1 MNLLILGK
9 KGEAIQKDLQENLDE
24 SWEIFNW
31 NPGESEEYLS
41 SLLNKADIA
50 ITGSDA
56 LIYGGIFKFI
66 SSAKNLKLLQIPFA
80 GVDWLNPNLIPK
92 RLMVANASGHE
103 IAMSEYIIGCIMSL
117 SIDLMV
123 NHNDFKS
130 GSWERTGT
138 LSDPKSM
145 HGEVFGK
152 TLGII
157 GYGQI
162 GVETAIRAKSL
173 GMKTYGLNRTQKK
186 NTPKYLDWHGSTDKL
201 DFILEESDFLVLA
214 CDLNKSTKGLI
225 NKKTLS
231 MMKKTSYIINVARGD
246 VCVEEDLFN
255 SLKNKTIAGA
265 AIDTW
270 WIYPDRPKAGGK
282 PEKEPRPSD
291 FPFHK
296 LDNVIMT
303 PHNSA
308 HTLESDLRRSKS
320 ILDNLLDFKKGKKP
334 SGFVF
339 YGNK

>member
-9 KGEAIQKDLQENLDE
+9 KGEAIQKDLQENLDQ
-24 SWEIFNW
+24 SWKIFNW
-31 NPGESEEYLS
+31 NPGDSEKHLS
-41 SLLNKADIA
+41 NLLDKADIA

-66 SSAKNLKLLQIPFA
+66 SSAKNLRLLQIPFA
-80 GVDWLNPNLIPK
+80 GVEWLNPKLIPK
-92 RLMVANASGHE
+92 SLMVANASGHE
-103 IAMSEYIIGCIMSL
+103 IAMSEYIIGCIISL
-117 SIDLMV
+117 SIDLLA

-130 GSWERTGT
+130 GSWEKTGT

-152 TLGII
+152 VLGII

-162 GVETAIRAKSL
+162 GIETAIRAKSL
-173 GMKTYGLNRTQKK
+173 GMKTYGINRTEKK
-186 NTPKYLDWHGSTDKL
+186 NTSQYLDWHGSLGEL
-201 DFILEESDFLVLA
+201 DFILKESDYLVLA
-214 CDLNKSTKGLI
+214 CDLNESTKGLI
-225 NKKTLS
+225 NKRTLS
-231 MMKKTSYIINVARGD
+231 IMKKTAYLINVARGD
-246 VCVEEDLFN
+246 ICVEEDLFN
-255 SLKNKTIAGA
+255 SLKNKNIAGA

-270 WIYPDRPKAGGK
+270 WIYPDRPKKGDKA
-282 PEKEPRPSD
+282 EKAPRPSS

-296 LDNVIMT
+296 LDNVRMT

>member
-1 MNLLILGK
+1 MNILILGK
-9 KGEAIQKDLQENLDE
+9 KGEAIQQDLQRNLDD
-24 SWEIFNW
+24 SWTIYNW
-31 NPGESEEYLS
+31 NPGESEVDLS
-41 SLLNKADIA
+41 NLLDKADIA

-66 SSAKNLKLLQIPFA
+66 SSSKNLKLLQIPFA
-80 GVDWLNPNLIPK
+80 GVDWLNPELIPK
-92 RLMVANASGHE
+92 SLMVANASGHE
-103 IAMSEYIIGCIMSL
+103 IAMSEYIISCVMNL
-117 SIDLMV
+117 SIDLLAT
-123 NHNDFKS
+123 HYDFKS
-130 GSWERTGT
+130 GSWKKTGT

-152 TLGII
+152 KIGII

-162 GVETAIRAKSL
+162 GIETAVRAKSL
-173 GMKTYGLNRTQKK
+173 GMKTYGLNRTKRG
-186 NTPKYLDWHGSTDKL
+186 NTPNNLDWHGSSDQL
-201 DFILEESDFLVLA
+201 DFILKESDFLVLA
-214 CDLNKSTKGLI
+214 CDLNKSTRGLI

-231 MMKKTSYIINVARGD
+231 LMRETSYLINVARGE
-246 VCVEEDLFN
+246 VCEEEDLFLA
-255 SLKNKTIAGA
+255 LKNREIAGA

-270 WIYPDRPKAGGK
+270 WIYPDRPKEGGL

-308 HTLESDLRRSKS
+308 HTQESDIRRSKS

-334 SGFVF
+334 PGFVF